1 MPFVLHS
8 AILIRA
14 TRGFWVDFFYV
25 RYRSARFVVHR
36 GKSFLL
42 AEKGS
47 PVVFIYCGFAVT
59 GPSCLDGQRRDF
71 RVKMLSN
78 FWAVGLVFRASGMK
92 FDGGQGRAIRFA

>member
-14 TRGFWVDFFYV
+14 TRVSWVGFFYI
-25 RYRSARFVVHR
+25 RCRSACSVVHR

-42 AEKGS
+42 VENDS
-47 PVVFIYCGFAVT
+47 LVVFIYCGFAVT

-92 FDGGQGRAIRFA
+92 FDGGQGRATRFA